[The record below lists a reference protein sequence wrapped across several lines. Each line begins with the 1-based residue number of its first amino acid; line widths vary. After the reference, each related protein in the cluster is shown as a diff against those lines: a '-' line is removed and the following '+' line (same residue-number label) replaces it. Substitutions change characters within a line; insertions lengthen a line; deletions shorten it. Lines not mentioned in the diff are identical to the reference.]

1 MPGRELAEP
10 AAAADHEAPRS
21 LLLDTNLGRALIVLE
36 NLLDVGG
43 TVPAAGVHTV
53 EPLRVAAWPVVQF
66 QPVRAADFQLV
77 RDLPDLNAV
86 LNLLLDLQVLVGQLE
101 AVVPEGHLHRSQV
114 LAFLPGG
121 DPFLDHVGDVQWGVG
136 GLAAEGNIGVSAGV
150 VRNDHGVTAGL
161 VLEEVEN
168 ALFFHQA
175 AGEVEIRF
183 AVLHAIVTG
192 LVLAG
197 ELDLHGETLEHLGQ
211 DLLDRLLLE
220 DPALGLARQEPE
232 LRDNL
237 KLIVGE
243 GRVPPPLAGP
253 AADPADV
260 PVIAPRRIDVRRDLL
275 AQKLVEGNLGLVGG
289 DRVELELKELGDR
302 LGADESD
309 EQQLIG
315 SQGRRDGQQPISLL
329 IGWHRDGSIK
339 EPIKP
344 ARPRRFADRDPR
356 LLALLT

>member
-1 MPGRELAEP
+1 
-10 AAAADHEAPRS
+10 
-21 LLLDTNLGRALIVLE
+21 
-36 NLLDVGG
+36 
-43 TVPAAGVHTV
+43 
-53 EPLRVAAWPVVQF
+53 
-66 QPVRAADFQLV
+66 
-77 RDLPDLNAV
+77 
-86 LNLLLDLQVLVGQLE
+86 
-101 AVVPEGHLHRSQV
+101 VVPESHLRRSQV

-121 DPFLDHVGDVQWGVG
+121 DPVFDHVGDVQRGVG
-136 GLAAEGNIGVSAGV
+136 DLAAEGNIGVSAGV
-150 VRNDHGVTAGL
+150 VGDDHGVTAGL

-168 ALFFHQA
+168 PFFFHQA

-197 ELDLHGETLEHLGQ
+197 ELDLHGETLEHLDQ

-220 DPALGLARQEPE
+220 DPALSLARQEPE
-232 LRDNL
+232 LRDDL
-237 KLIVGE
+237 EPVVGE
-243 GRVPPPLAGP
+243 GRVLPPLGGP

-260 PVIAPRRIDVRRDLL
+260 SVIAPRRIDVRRDLF
-275 AQKLVEGNLGLVGG
+275 AQKLLEGNLGFVSGN
-289 DRVELELKELGDR
+289 RVKLELKELRDR

-344 ARPRRFADRDPR
+344 ARPSRIADRDTR
-356 LLALLT
+356 LLARPT